1 MNGGQLYASSRG
13 LVEAVLRHQPAFE
26 LLLGD
31 GAARFHIKRNC
42 HIKLQLDQ
50 FIADQVI
57 NEGNYRACSLPP
69 TYASHCWVAATLSA
83 RRGGGFRPSQA
94 ASSIPSPDRR
104 VSYHA
109 NCGGNA
115 SRKANVMRLA
125 SVRFDAGKVI
135 PGQELMYLKQ
145 QVAS

>member
-1 MNGGQLYASSRG
+1 MRPEMAKLSVVDDERG
-13 LVEAVLRHQPAFE
+13 PQ
-26 LLLGD
+26 G
-31 GAARFHIKRNC
+31 
-42 HIKLQLDQ
+42 
-50 FIADQVI
+50 
-57 NEGNYRACSLPP
+57 
-69 TYASHCWVAATLSA
+69 ATLSA